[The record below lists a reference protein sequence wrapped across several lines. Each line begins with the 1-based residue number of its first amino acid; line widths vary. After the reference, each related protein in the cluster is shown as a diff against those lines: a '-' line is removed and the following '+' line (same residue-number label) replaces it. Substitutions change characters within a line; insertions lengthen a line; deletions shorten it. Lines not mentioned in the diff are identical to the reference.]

1 MLKIK
6 PNLIKIFNNRP
17 ADSIP
22 RFSPPPTK
30 SAAIWS
36 LCGGRARDALP
47 GGVSGMCHH
56 RARFRANREILSPP
70 RAHFGTFRLLL
81 SIKLKKSKIKVDINF
96 D

>member
-17 ADSIP
+17 ANSISA
-22 RFSPPPTK
+22 FSPPPTK

-36 LCGGRARDALP
+36 LCGARSRDALP

-56 RARFRANREILSPP
+56 HVRFRAMRQNMLAPKSL
-70 RAHFGTFRLLL
+70 FGTFRLVL

>member
-30 SAAIWS
+30 SALS
-36 LCGGRARDALP
+36 CRLYGERARDALP
-47 GGVSGMCHH
+47 GGVSGMGPY

-70 RAHFGTFRLLL
+70 RAHFGTF
-81 SIKLKKSKIKVDINF
+81 KLVLCINFKKSKIKVDINF